1 MPELPEVESTVRT
14 LRPKVVNQTLL
25 RVQALD
31 PVLHH
36 VPKALSLPARVSALE
51 RRGKYILF
59 KVGDLWLVVHL
70 RMSGRLL
77 WQKEKEGPWPP
88 HTRLILKFPH
98 GNVLFVDVRRLGT
111 VEVVQE
117 FTEELGPDALSD
129 LSFLPEALRRS
140 RAPIK
145 VWLLDQRNIAGI
157 GNIYAA
163 EILFRAGIDP
173 RRPAASLT
181 PHEVQRLQRAIP
193 AVLGEAIAA
202 LGTTLAD
209 NAYQTPEGEAG
220 DYEPWVYGREGLPC
234 RVCGTPIERM
244 ELGGRGTYLCPR
256 CQK

>member
-1 MPELPEVESTVRT
+1 MPELPEVESTVRA
-14 LRPKVVNQTLL
+14 LRLKVLGQTLL
-25 RVQALD
+25 HVHALD
-31 PVLHH
+31 PVFDP
-36 VPKALSLPARVSALE
+36 VPKSLLLPVQVRALE

-59 KVGDLWLVVHL
+59 GLGDLWLVVHL
-70 RMSGRLL
+70 RMSGRLR
-77 WQKEKEGPWPP
+77 WEEGQARPP
-88 HTRLILKFPH
+88 HTRLVLEFPQ

-111 VEVVQE
+111 VEVVPE

-129 LSFLPEALRRS
+129 LSFLPEALRES

-173 RRPAASLT
+173 RRPANSLG
-181 PHEVQRLQRAIP
+181 PHEVQRLKEAIP
-193 AVLGEAIAA
+193 EVLEEAIEA

-209 NAYQTPEGEAG
+209 GAYQTPEGEAG

-234 RVCGTPIERM
+234 KMCGTPIERI
-244 ELGGRGTYLCPR
+244 ELGGRGTYFCPR
-256 CQK
+256 CQR